1 MGLVSTPVV
10 RRAGS
15 PMAARAVVA
24 GGRDAR
30 RLRPASDTCSGAR
43 SRSCA
48 GPPGSGTFPRG
59 VGGDTEV
66 TEDVLEAVVAQHR
79 ALEPCRADV
88 DAEQVEQ
95 VVGTERGDILDRLAL
110 YLVGEK
116 ARAGLADRAA
126 TAGETHAIHD
136 PVLHAQHQRDPI
148 AAKGV
153 RALIARVGVLDHPEV
168 MG

>member
-30 RLRPASDTCSGAR
+30 RLRPAGDTCSGAR

-48 GPPGSGTFPRG
+48 GPLGSGTFRRSIR
-59 VGGDTEV
+59 GDTKIP
-66 TEDVLEAVVAQHR
+66 EDVLEAVVAQHR
-79 ALEPCRADV
+79 ALEPGRADV
-88 DAEQVEQ
+88 DAEQVQQ
-95 VVGTERGDILDRLAL
+95 VVGTERRDVLERLAL
-110 YLVGEK
+110 DLVGEK

-126 TAGETHAIHD
+126 TAGE
-136 PVLHAQHQRDPI
+136 
-148 AAKGV
+148 
-153 RALIARVGVLDHPEV
+153 
-168 MG
+168 

>member
-30 RLRPASDTCSGAR
+30 RLRPAGDTCSGAR
-43 SRSCA
+43 SRSRA
-48 GPPGSGTFPRG
+48 GPPGSGTFRRG
-59 VGGDTEV
+59 INCDTEV

-79 ALEPCRADV
+79 ALEPGRADL

-110 YLVGEK
+110 DLVGEK
-116 ARAGLADRAA
+116 ARAGLADRTA
-126 TAGETHAIHD
+126 TAGETDPIHD
-136 PVLHAQHQRDPI
+136 PVLHAEHQRDPM
-148 AAKGV
+148 AAERV
-153 RALIARVGVLDHPEV
+153 RALVA
-168 MG
+168 